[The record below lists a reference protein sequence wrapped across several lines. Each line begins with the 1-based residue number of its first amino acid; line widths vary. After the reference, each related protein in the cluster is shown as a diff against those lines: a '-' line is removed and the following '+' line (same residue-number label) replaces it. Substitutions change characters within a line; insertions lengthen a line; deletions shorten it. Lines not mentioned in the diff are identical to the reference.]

1 MEGKCEAV
9 RICDCEESYKAGR
22 RDMRDEI
29 AQMITNFRFG
39 TLGVIRSV
47 LSDLIEKVRKLS

>member
-1 MEGKCEAV
+1 MEKKCEGV
-9 RICDCEESYKAGR
+9 RICDCEEAYKAGR

-29 AQMITNFRFG
+29 VQMITNFRFG

-47 LSDLIEKVRKLS
+47 LSDLSEKVRKLS